1 MSSTRKERR
10 KRYSAS
16 PLQRRLTSVIQVA
29 LKCFSFPALGT
40 LGNLGRNTLRAPGLE
55 GFDFSLFKNHN
66 LLGEQMKV
74 QFRAE
79 AFNLL
84 NRANFGARVASLING
99 RGAYVPGNAALKAPT
114 VTTSRQIQFGTKLI
128 W

>member
-10 KRYSAS
+10 IRCSAS

-66 LLGEQMKV
+66 LLGEQI
-74 QFRAE
+74 
-79 AFNLL
+79 
-84 NRANFGARVASLING
+84 SIC
-99 RGAYVPGNAALKAPT
+99 
-114 VTTSRQIQFGTKLI
+114 
-128 W
+128 